1 MQFEVFTLLPEV
13 FPSYLETS
21 IIKRACER
29 NLIKVCVHNIRDYTH
44 DKHHTTDDTPY
55 GGGGG
60 MVMKPEPVFEAIE
73 SVLGIH
79 TPFDPSTGS
88 GQCYSLEER
97 SASPHTVPM
106 ISWEGEPPPSSP
118 GPDLNI
124 PIILLTP
131 QGRVF
136 DQSIAL
142 ELSQHP
148 RIALLCGRYEGVDE
162 RIRRHLVTDEISI
175 GDYVLT
181 GGELPAL
188 ILIDAIARLLPDV
201 LGDPTGAQDDSH
213 AMGLL
218 EYPHY
223 TRPPEFREWKVP
235 DVLLSGD
242 HAKIDQWR
250 REQSML
256 RTYNK
261 RPDMLEKMEL
271 TKEDKKFVESLKVKS
286 RMTFDL

>member
-1 MQFEVFTLLPEV
+1 MQFDVFTLLPEV

-21 IIKRACER
+21 ILKRAR
-29 NLIKVCVHNIRDYTH
+29 DRGLIDVRLHNIRDYTH
-44 DKHHTTDDTPY
+44 DRHHTTDDTPF

-60 MVMKPEPVFEAIE
+60 MVMKPEPVFEALE
-73 SVLGIH
+73 SVL
-79 TPFDPSTGS
+79 
-88 GQCYSLEER
+88 EM
-97 SASPHTVPM
+97 A
-106 ISWEGEPPPSSP
+106 SSP
-118 GPDLNI
+118 SGPATASNI

-136 DQSIAL
+136 DQTIAT
-142 ELSQHP
+142 ELSQHA
-148 RIALLCGRYEGVDE
+148 RIALICGRYEGVDE
-162 RIRRHLVTDEISI
+162 RIREHLVTDEISI

-188 ILIDAIARLLPDV
+188 ILIDAVARLLPNV

-223 TRPPEFREWKVP
+223 TRPAEFRGWKTP

-242 HAKIDQWR
+242 HGKIEKWR
-250 REQSML
+250 REQAL
-256 RTYNK
+256 ERTLKK
-261 RPDMLEKMEL
+261 RPDMLGKAELSREDEKFI
-271 TKEDKKFVESLKVKS
+271 KGLK
-286 RMTFDL
+286 